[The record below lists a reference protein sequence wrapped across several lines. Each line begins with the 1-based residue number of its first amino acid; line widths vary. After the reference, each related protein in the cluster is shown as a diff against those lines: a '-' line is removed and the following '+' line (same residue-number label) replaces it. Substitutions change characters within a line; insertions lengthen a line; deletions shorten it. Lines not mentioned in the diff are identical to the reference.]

1 MDKQKVDALVVVDKT
16 TQYKRYR
23 WPSRWKSRGEYVII
37 RRSWCKNSTNK
48 GFKTTYKEKHQELKV
63 LLGLKY

>member
-23 WPSRWKSRGEYVII
+23 WPSRWKSRGEYAII

-48 GFKTTYKEKHQELKV
+48 RV
-63 LLGLKY
+63 